1 MNNEWKNEKVKDKRS
16 VRRGEELTPRA
27 WCLPSTIIY
36 NSKGPTERQEAG
48 EEWAREQ
55 NGEKTGKRDNS
66 FYHYALVKGRAGFT
80 NTHPPTL
87 NRLLTVSSL
96 SGFVD
101 GILGASQAYGGLQ
114 RLIQ

>member
-1 MNNEWKNEKVKDKRS
+1 M
-16 VRRGEELTPRA
+16 GEGIKQREN
-27 WCLPSTIIY
+27 WDNGGGKQSLPLC
-36 NSKGPTERQEAG
+36 
-48 EEWAREQ
+48 
-55 NGEKTGKRDNS
+55 
-66 FYHYALVKGRAGFT
+66 LVKVRAVFFFFFYQT
-80 NTHPPTL
+80 HTHPHTL